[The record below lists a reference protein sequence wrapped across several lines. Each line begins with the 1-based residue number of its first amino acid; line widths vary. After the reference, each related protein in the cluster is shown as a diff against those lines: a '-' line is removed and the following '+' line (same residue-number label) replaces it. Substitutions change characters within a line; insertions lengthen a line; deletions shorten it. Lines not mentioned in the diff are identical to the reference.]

1 MDCEFLQQRIEATKL
16 LIIAYENAILQIEAN
31 PTQSYTLNTGQ
42 TTQTV
47 SRFDL
52 NRLQATL
59 DALMNRLVT
68 LEARLNGGGVINMG
82 AAW

>member
-16 LIIAYENAILQIEAN
+16 LIIAYEEAILQIQAN
-31 PTQSYTLNTGQ
+31 PMQSYTLNTSQ

-47 SRFDL
+47 TRFDL

-68 LEARLNGGGVINMG
+68 LQARLSGGGVINMG